1 MGILWFI
8 LILAINL
15 AIIILVPS
23 CKIIGII
30 LKKLRL
36 FGFFMTIV
44 FVLLFDLIL
53 PEVNEPVYK
62 SLYETTILT
71 ISNENLAFCD
81 IVLNIALLLTIL
93 AQIKAVINIFA
104 PDFSWLSV
112 ILLPFT
118 ISNRRKER
126 AYIQYE
132 EQVLSQ
138 FLRNQALVYRHLPEM
153 EQEHHYYLSICQS
166 EQEKTQFKTDWNL
179 YINCAA
185 NRITSN
191 PSDLLTFNEWF
202 DKNGR
207 WRYSTYNRAYLAE
220 KHNQRS
226 MGQSVPVSKSE
237 AQSFQDTI
245 DAYMAKLNE
254 Q

>member
-8 LILAINL
+8 IILAINL
-15 AIIILVPS
+15 AIIILAPS
-23 CKIIGII
+23 CKIIWTII
-30 LKKLRL
+30 EKLKLKGL
-36 FGFFMTIV
+36 FFSFIFYMIFGEYCIHNKCYDTFFKKAFLTLPNHEICLADT
-44 FVLLFDLIL
+44 VLLSIVVL
-53 PEVNEPVYK
+53 
-62 SLYETTILT
+62 TILT
-71 ISNENLAFCD
+71 
-81 IVLNIALLLTIL
+81 
-93 AQIKAVINIFA
+93 QIKTVINIFA

-112 ILLPFT
+112 IFLPFT
-118 ISNRRKER
+118 ISNRKKER
-126 AYIQYE
+126 AYIQHE

>member
-8 LILAINL
+8 IILAINL

-23 CKIIGII
+23 CKIIWTIIEKLKLKGIFFYFI
-30 LKKLRL
+30 IFFAVREYCFDNPELRITL
-36 FGFFMTIV
+36 FKTKVLFFPSWADAIFVIV
-44 FVLLFDLIL
+44 LVL
-53 PEVNEPVYK
+53 
-62 SLYETTILT
+62 TILT
-71 ISNENLAFCD
+71 
-81 IVLNIALLLTIL
+81 
-93 AQIKAVINIFA
+93 QIKAVINIFA